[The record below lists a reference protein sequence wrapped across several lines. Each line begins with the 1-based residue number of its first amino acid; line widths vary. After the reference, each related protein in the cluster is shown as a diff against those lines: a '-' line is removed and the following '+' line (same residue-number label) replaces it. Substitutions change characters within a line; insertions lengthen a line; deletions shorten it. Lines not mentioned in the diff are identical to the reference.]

1 MRSTNQVPPLHAA
14 SPPGRGLLL
23 PAAAALALLAAA
35 GCQRDDVRHYRV
47 PKESAAASPGA
58 GAMAGAVPAAPSA
71 GGPAM
76 DPSAVPPP
84 PAGAGGVSWTLPKG
98 WTETRAGGMRF
109 ATLVPG
115 TPGKLD
121 VSVVVLPGP
130 AGGEIANVNRW
141 RGQIGLPPV
150 DEAELARNRK
160 ELRSPAG
167 PVALFDFTSDG
178 TVKTRMVAGILFAR
192 GNSWFVKMVGDA
204 GPVATARPDFVRVLE
219 SLRLDP

>member
-1 MRSTNQVPPLHAA
+1 MRPTIRAFPRHDTIQA
-14 SPPGRGLLL
+14 GRGLVL
-23 PAAAALALLAAA
+23 PALGALVLLAAA

-47 PKESAAASPGA
+47 PKEGGASAAVPPA
-58 GAMAGAVPAAPSA
+58 AVPA
-71 GGPAM
+71 GMPAM

-84 PAGAGGVSWTLPKG
+84 PAVEGGLAWTLPKG
-98 WTETRAGGMRF
+98 WTESRSGGMRY

-150 DEAELARNRK
+150 DEAALAKARK

-167 PVALFDFTSDG
+167 SVALFDFTSEG
-178 TVKTRMVAGILFAR
+178 AAKSRMVAGILFAR

-204 GPVATARPDFVRVLE
+204 GPVATARPDFVRLLE
-219 SLRLDP
+219 SLRLAP